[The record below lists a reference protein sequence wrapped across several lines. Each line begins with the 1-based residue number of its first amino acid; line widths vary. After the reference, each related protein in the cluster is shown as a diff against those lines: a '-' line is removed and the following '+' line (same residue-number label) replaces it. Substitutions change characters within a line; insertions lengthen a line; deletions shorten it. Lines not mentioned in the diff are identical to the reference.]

1 MGIEETN
8 RPIAPTQRLAV
19 CSDLRKDQNSTMN
32 NLPTKTTIQL
42 IEGLQSGQIDMTEA
56 AKRIASVHVAQTES
70 YSQTLV
76 IGIVLAGIAW
86 ALTGAG
92 IIPAAI
98 ALLTWDSFTQQ
109 RQTRKQAFEHIA
121 RGEVFDYLPD
131 RERELFKE
139 LDPEAPVK
147 PSIVQTPT
155 LNLLGI
161 EVTDVAAA
169 IGQTLKPMFV
179 TARPR
184 VGKGILLSHAI
195 AAAKSHHAAAVWV
208 IQPKP
213 ATHELGYWKQC
224 DRFLGIKLEG
234 TEKDDASIAIQ
245 LTQFFLEWRAQ
256 PHRPTI
262 LVIDELVMLKALQP
276 KWCSDFLTAQVI
288 VEASSGETD
297 KRFLWVMSVS
307 PLVGDIGLSGGN
319 RSAFDLLTLQTTE
332 TKEHLAS
339 FKKSVTSLPA
349 VPSDDDYPRSPVGIL
364 TFHTSHGWSALP
376 SYDVP
381 KIGTG
386 DRLCPELQKWVTP
399 ISDPISS
406 PETVSENQGT
416 AETVSDSFQNRETT
430 ISQAIQPNSDPSETV
445 SFQPVSNPE
454 IMPDRVRV
462 CLELKRNGWTQT
474 AIVELIWNVKAGGS
488 EGYKK
493 ALAEYKAIVS
503 EYGE

>member
-1 MGIEETN
+1 
-8 RPIAPTQRLAV
+8 
-19 CSDLRKDQNSTMN
+19 MN
-32 NLPTKTTIQL
+32 NLPAKTTIELIQQL
-42 IEGLQSGQIDMTEA
+42 ESGQIDMTEA
-56 AKRIASVHVAQTES
+56 AKRIASFHVVQS
-70 YSQTLV
+70 DNYSQTLV
-76 IGIVLAGIAW
+76 FGIIVAGIAW
-86 ALTGAG
+86 ALTGTG

-109 RQTRKQAFEHIA
+109 RQSRKQAFEHIA

-131 RERELFKE
+131 RERELFAE
-139 LDPEAPVK
+139 LDPEAPAK

-155 LNLLGI
+155 LNLLSI

-184 VGKGILLSHAI
+184 VGKGVLLSHAI

>member
-56 AKRIASVHVAQTES
+56 AKRIASVHVAQSES

-86 ALTGAG
+86 ALTGTG

-131 RERELFKE
+131 RERELFAE
-139 LDPEAPVK
+139 LDPEAPAK

-234 TEKDDASIAIQ
+234 TEKNDAAIAIQ

-256 PHRPTI
+256 AHRPCI
-262 LVIDELVMLKALQP
+262 LIIDELVMLKALQP
-276 KWCSDFLTAQVI
+276 KWCDDFLTAQVI
-288 VEASSGETD
+288 VESSSGETD
-297 KRFLWVMSVS
+297 KRFLWVMSAS
-307 PLVGDIGLSGGN
+307 PLCSDIGLSGGN
-319 RSAFDLLTLQTTE
+319 RSAFDLLTLQTET

-339 FKKSVTSLPA
+339 FKKSVTSLPG
-349 VPSDDDYPRSPVGIL
+349 VPSDDDYQRSPVGIL
-364 TFHTSHGWSALP
+364 TYHTSHGWSALP

-381 KIGTG
+381 QIGPG
-386 DRLCPELQKWVTP
+386 DRLCPELQTWVQAGSNSGSNLEPGSNLGSTSEPGSSLGSNDEPYTP
-399 ISDPISS
+399 QAVEGNSPPSVHGSVQAGSDLEP
-406 PETVSENQGT
+406 V
-416 AETVSDSFQNRETT
+416 
-430 ISQAIQPNSDPSETV
+430 PN
-445 SFQPVSNPE
+445 
-454 IMPDRVRV
+454 RVRMV
-462 CLELKRNGWTQT
+462 LELNRRGWTQT
-474 AIVELIWNVKAGGS
+474 DVIEFLWGVKKGGTD
-488 EGYKK
+488 GYKK
-493 ALAEYKAIVS
+493 AVAEFKAIVS